1 MEVKDRYTI
10 LIIGGGATG
19 TGLARDLAL
28 RGMEAILV
36 EREDLASG
44 TTGKNHGILH
54 SGARYVVADPPSATE
69 CAQENPIISRI
80 ARHIVEDFGGYYIL
94 TEEDDP
100 LYRDEFVSACRRTGV
115 RITEVAPQKLLEK
128 EPYLTPRIKRSYR
141 IQDKAIDMFRL
152 CVLNAYD
159 ASFRGANV
167 RTYTEVEGFRISD
180 GLIQAVKVRDTL
192 SGEQYE
198 IKADVVVNAAGPWA
212 GIVANMAG
220 EELPLRPS
228 KGTLVVTERRIF
240 NSSAIGHLRYPS
252 DGDLILSH
260 NAVSILGTTSID
272 VDDPDLARPAK
283 EETFKIIREGC
294 LLAPSL
300 RETRFLRSFASARPL
315 LPAGEE
321 RGRQVSRT
329 FAVVEHKSPANLVTV
344 AGGKASTYR
353 LMAQAAADLIC
364 KRLGIDADCTTHRR
378 YLPGAEHLLPWRKLS
393 GEGLKGQHRSKAL
406 YWKRFNGGHS
416 KVNNYLHTGVD
427 PGNILSPASPEDT
440 IEKKYPYLSEQV
452 ARRTIQRWGSLA
464 EEILSSPGR
473 DQIVCSCEF
482 VTRAEVEFA
491 IDRLWAR
498 NIEDIRRRTRLG
510 MGLCQGTE
518 CVDKLLPVL
527 LERGWD
533 IKDIHVQARD
543 FLDRRWR
550 GCTYVAW
557 GDQLRQLLV
566 MRHYFLV
573 NFGE

>member
-1 MEVKDRYTI
+1 MNDSNKYTI
-10 LIIGGGATG
+10 LVIGGGATG
-19 TGLARDLAL
+19 TGLVRDLTL
-28 RGMEAILV
+28 RGVDTILV

-100 LYRDEFVSACRRTGV
+100 LYRDEFLSACRKTGV
-115 RITEVAPQKLLEK
+115 RITEVAPRKLLEK

-152 CVLNAYD
+152 CALNAYD
-159 ASFRGANV
+159 ASLKGADV
-167 RTYTEVEGFRISD
+167 KTYTEVEGFRISD

-192 SGEQYE
+192 SSEQYE
-198 IKADVVVNAAGPWA
+198 IKADLVVNAAGPWA
-212 GIVANMAG
+212 GIIARMA
-220 EELPLRPS
+220 EVELPLRPS
-228 KGTLVVTERRIF
+228 KGSLVVTERRIF

-272 VDDPDLARPAK
+272 VDDPDLARPSR
-283 EETFKIIREGC
+283 EETFKIIREAS
-294 LLAPSL
+294 LLAPFL

-315 LPAGEE
+315 LPTGEE

-344 AGGKASTYR
+344 TGGKASTYR
-353 LMAQAAADLIC
+353 LMAQAAADVIC
-364 KRLGIDADCTTHRR
+364 KRLGIGAECTTHRMC
-378 YLPGAEHLLPWRKLS
+378 LPGAEHLLPWRKLS
-393 GEGLKGQHRSKAL
+393 A
-406 YWKRFNGGHS
+406 
-416 KVNNYLHTGVD
+416 
-427 PGNILSPASPEDT
+427 EDT
-440 IEKKYPYLSEQV
+440 IERRYSYLSEQV

-464 EEILSSPGR
+464 EEILCSPGR
-473 DQIVCSCEF
+473 GEILCSCEF

-491 IDRLWAR
+491 IDRLWAK

-518 CVDKLLPVL
+518 CVGKLLPVL

-533 IKDIHVQARD
+533 VKDIHAQARD
-543 FLDRRWR
+543 FLNRRWK

-557 GDQLRQLLV
+557 GDQLRQLMA

-573 NFGE
+573 NFGELT

>member
-1 MEVKDRYTI
+1 MNDSNKYTA
-10 LIIGGGATG
+10 LVIGGGATG

-28 RGMEAILV
+28 RGVDAILV

-54 SGARYVVADPPSATE
+54 SGARYVVADPPSAIE

-198 IKADVVVNAAGPWA
+198 IRAEVVVNAAGPWA
-212 GIVANMAG
+212 GIIANMAG

-240 NSSAIGHLRYPS
+240 NSSAIGHLCYPS

-272 VDDPDLARPAK
+272 VDDPDLARPTK

-353 LMAQAAADLIC
+353 LMAQTAADLIC
-364 KRLGIDADCTTHRR
+364 KRLGIKANCTTHRR

-393 GEGLKGQHRSKAL
+393 GEGSKGQHHSDTL
-406 YWKRFNGGHS
+406 YWKKLNGGYSKAHS
-416 KVNNYLHTGVD
+416 APHTTVG
-427 PGNILSPASPEDT
+427 PGNILSPTSAEDT
-440 IEKKYPYLSEQV
+440 IERRHSYLSEQV
-452 ARRTIQRWGSLA
+452 VRRTIQRWGSLA

-473 DQIVCSCEF
+473 DQILCSCEF

-518 CVDKLLPVL
+518 CVGKLLPIL

-533 IKDIHVQARD
+533 IRDIHAQARD
-543 FLDRRWR
+543 FLDRRWK

-557 GDQLRQLLV
+557 GDQLRQLMA
-566 MRHYFLV
+566 MRHYYLV
-573 NFGE
+573 NFGG